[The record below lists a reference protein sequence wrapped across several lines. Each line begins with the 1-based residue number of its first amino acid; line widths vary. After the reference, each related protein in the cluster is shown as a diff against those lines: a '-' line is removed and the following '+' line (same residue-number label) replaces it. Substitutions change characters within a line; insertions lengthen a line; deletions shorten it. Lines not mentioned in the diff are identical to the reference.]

1 MKKLLAVLVFLL
13 PLVAYA
19 QNTEEDYSSFGLD
32 AKDAKAV
39 REIRYRMSQI
49 RKTRPTV
56 ALVLSGGGAKGAAT
70 VGVLKYLEE
79 YDIPVDMVV
88 GTSIGGLLGSLY
100 ALGYDA
106 DYLDDLIHNIDW
118 DMALSDKVDKQYV
131 SYARKRYK
139 EKYMLSFPFY
149 YSQADY
155 QQYLA
160 GDAPFTE
167 GRSRELDLGVKSKK
181 LRRESFDELA
191 KGNLMGSLPSGFV
204 FGQNVNQIITSRTVG
219 YSDSTD
225 FFKFPIPFACVATDM
240 ASGKAKVWHS
250 GSINLAMRSTMSIP
264 GLFAPVRTNG
274 MVLADGGMRNNFPVN
289 IAREMGADIVIGVD
303 LSQASLQANE
313 IQNLAD
319 VLASSMDLLSNDV
332 FARNVQE
339 VDLYIHPNLNGYNML
354 SFNAEA
360 VDTMYVRGYKAA
372 EAKSDQLK
380 ALKKRMGN
388 AGRYLN
394 AKPAVDIGQQDVLI
408 EEVVVDGVPY
418 QEGEMLREKMHVKAG
433 MRASKW
439 MIEKDVATIFGKG
452 AYDYVNYELRGS
464 EEPYKLR
471 IYCKRGPM
479 HQIGFSARMDTRDL
493 VSLLLNVG
501 FNTRAVSGHSLD
513 LTARISTSP
522 YLDVSYAYNAPHF
535 TTFNVRSMVRYTNRL
550 NVYNGSDRLNTSFL
564 VATQELYL
572 SNLRLSVM
580 DVNLGIRNQYFRLY
594 DILSSSGP
602 GDYTVRDKA
611 DYPGAFLSA
620 RLETLDNS
628 YFPAKGVSFGLGA
641 DAIWRVF
648 EKDAPSKW
656 IASLSADGKF
666 PVSFGR
672 FTMIPSFALRFV
684 FGNDIPLVYSNI
696 IGGDMAGH
704 YIEQQIPFMGFNDV
718 ALCQDHIGLARMEF
732 RYEIANN
739 HYLSAIG
746 NASLDC
752 DSLGAIGDGRFLWG
766 VGAGY
771 GWNTIVGPLKAQVFW
786 SSLTKKVGAYLSFG
800 YSF

>member
-1 MKKLLAVLVFLL
+1 MKKLFAVLFYLL
-13 PLVAYA
+13 PLVAYS
-19 QNTEEDYSSFGLD
+19 QNTEEYSSFGLD

-39 REIRYRMSQI
+39 REIRYKMSQI

-118 DMALSDKVDKQYV
+118 DMALSDKVDKQYI

-155 QQYLA
+155 KQYLA
-160 GDAPFTE
+160 GDAPFAE
-167 GRSRELDLGVKSKK
+167 GRSRELDLGAKSNK
-181 LRRESFDELA
+181 RRDSFDEIA

-319 VLASSMDLLSNDV
+319 ILASSMDLLSNDV
-332 FARNVQE
+332 FDRNVQL
-339 VDLYIHPNLNGYNML
+339 VDLYIHPNLDGYNML

-380 ALKKRMGN
+380 ALKRRMGD
-388 AGRYLN
+388 AGRQLN

-408 EEVVVDGVPY
+408 GEVVVEGVPY
-418 QEGEMLREKMHVKAG
+418 QEGELLREKMHVKAG

-452 AYDYVNYELRGS
+452 AYDYVNYELRGT

-522 YLDVSYAYNAPHF
+522 YLDVAYAYNAPHF

-550 NVYNGSDRLNTSFL
+550 NVYNTSELFNTSFL
-564 VATQELYL
+564 VATQELSL
-572 SNLRLSVM
+572 SNLHLSEM
-580 DVNLGIRNQYFRLY
+580 DINLGIRNQYFRLY
-594 DILSSSGP
+594 DILSSNGM
-602 GDYTVRDKA
+602 GEYAVREKT
-611 DYPGAFLSA
+611 DYPGAFLNA

-628 YFPAKGVSFGLGA
+628 YFPTKGVSFGVRG

-656 IASLSADGKF
+656 IASFSADGQF

-684 FGNDIPLVYSNI
+684 FGNEVPLVYSNI
-696 IGGDMAGH
+696 IGGDMSGH
-704 YIEQQIPFMGFNDV
+704 YIEQQIPFIGFNDV
-718 ALCQDHIGLARMEF
+718 ALCQDHIGLTRLEL
-732 RYEIANN
+732 RYELADN
-739 HYLSAIG
+739 HYLSAMG

-752 DSLGAIGDGRFLWG
+752 DNLAAIPQGRLLWG